1 MDNVSNHSLYGILD
15 NEQKFDVRNVLPQSP
30 QIGVIARELEDAG
43 CLGDDQLVG
52 VGDGHLLLLMYD
64 TNVEWS
70 PLLTT
75 HNITLQPSVVK

>member
-1 MDNVSNHSLYGILD
+1 MDNISNHPLYGILD

-30 QIGVIARELEDAG
+30 QIGVIARELENAG
-43 CLGDDQLVG
+43 CLGDDQLVR

-64 TNVEWS
+64 INVKWS
-70 PLLTT
+70 PLFTA